1 MPKVK
6 MSDVKSGSTSVK
18 NLFKLPMSSRII
30 ALKKFTFTNPE
41 LIEILEISEDVEYH
55 CDKRRFYQKL
65 IESQKGPFDSNV
77 FNRYIDKLFNIDSL
91 MHLIDHSENLSIDD
105 KLSWLNYMMVTSA
118 NWSVFNF
125 FSKNMGLEYG
135 IDVTQKPF
143 RTIYSDLL
151 VRYIERAGYNNL
163 GAGYNNLVSKDYYNE
178 VNRIL
183 DQMSES
189 ELYDWYTT
197 SMKSLYVKKVIA
209 IIMNYPKMPSK
220 IVVDYYE
227 NISAADGKD
236 ELIKHPNM
244 ISEIKLQKF
253 AETGKEEYLP
263 QTAKD
268 VFLF

>member
-18 NLFKLPMSSRII
+18 NLFKLPMSSRIM

-41 LIEILEISEDVEYH
+41 LIEILEISEDIEYH
-55 CDKRRFYQKL
+55 TDKRRFYQKL
-65 IESQKGPFDSNV
+65 IQSQNGPFNTNV
-77 FNRYIDKLFNIDSL
+77 FNRYIDKLFDINSL
-91 MHLIDHSENLSIDD
+91 LHLIDHAENLSIDD

-135 IDVTQKPF
+135 IDVTQNPF
-143 RTIYSDLL
+143 RAIYSDLL
-151 VRYIERAGYNNL
+151 VRYIQQTGFNNSIS
-163 GAGYNNLVSKDYYNE
+163 NDYYNE

-189 ELYDWYTT
+189 ELYDWYIT
-197 SMKSLYVKKVIA
+197 SIQSSYVKKVIS

-220 IVVDYYE
+220 IIVEYYKK
-227 NISAADGKD
+227 ISAADGKD

-244 ISEIKLQKF
+244 ISEIKLAKF
-253 AETGKEEYLP
+253 AETGREEYLP

>member
-18 NLFKLPMSSRII
+18 NLFKLPMSSRIM

-41 LIEILEISEDVEYH
+41 LIEILEISEDIEYH
-55 CDKRRFYQKL
+55 TDKRRFYQKL
-65 IESQKGPFDSNV
+65 IQSQNGPFNTNV
-77 FNRYIDKLFNIDSL
+77 FNRYIDKLFDINSL
-91 MHLIDHSENLSIDD
+91 LHLIDHAENLSIDD

-135 IDVTQKPF
+135 IDVTQNPF
-143 RTIYSDLL
+143 RAIYSDLL
-151 VRYIERAGYNNL
+151 VRYIQQTGFNNSIS
-163 GAGYNNLVSKDYYNE
+163 NDYYNE

-197 SMKSLYVKKVIA
+197 SMKSSYVKKVIA

-227 NISAADGKD
+227 KISAADGKD

-244 ISEIKLQKF
+244 ISEIKLAKF
-253 AETGKEEYLP
+253 AETGREEYLP

>member
-6 MSDVKSGSTSVK
+6 MSDVKSGSISVK
-18 NLFKLPMSSRII
+18 NLFKIPMSSRIM
-30 ALKKFTFTNPE
+30 ALKKFTFTNRE
-41 LIEILEISEDVEYH
+41 LIEILEISEDIENH
-55 CDKRRFYQKL
+55 SDKRRFYQQL
-65 IESQKGPFDSNV
+65 IQSQKGPFNSNV
-77 FNRYIDKLFNIDSL
+77 FKWYIDKLFDINSL
-91 MHLIDHSENLSIDD
+91 LHLIDHAENLSIDH

-135 IDVTQKPF
+135 IDVTQNPF
-143 RTIYSDLL
+143 RAIYSDLL
-151 VRYIERAGYNNL
+151 VRYIQRAGFNNSI
-163 GAGYNNLVSKDYYNE
+163 SKDYYNE

-189 ELYDWYTT
+189 ELYEWYTT
-197 SMKSLYVKKVIA
+197 SIQSSYVKKVIS

-220 IVVDYYE
+220 IIVEYYE
-227 NISAADGKD
+227 KISAADGKD

-244 ISEIKLQKF
+244 ISEIKLAKF
-253 AETGKEEYLP
+253 AETGREEYLP

-268 VFLF
+268 VFMF

>member
-6 MSDVKSGSTSVK
+6 MSDVKSGSISVK
-18 NLFKLPMSSRII
+18 NLFKIPMSSRIT
-30 ALKKFTFTNPE
+30 ALKKFTFTNRE
-41 LIEILEISEDVEYH
+41 LIEILEISEDIENH
-55 CDKRRFYQKL
+55 SDKRRFYQQL
-65 IESQKGPFDSNV
+65 IQSQKGPFNSNV
-77 FNRYIDKLFNIDSL
+77 FKWYIDKLFDINSL
-91 MHLIDHSENLSIDD
+91 LHLIDHAENLSIDD

-135 IDVTQKPF
+135 IDVTQNPF
-143 RTIYSDLL
+143 RAIYSDLL
-151 VRYIERAGYNNL
+151 VRYIQRAGFNNSI
-163 GAGYNNLVSKDYYNE
+163 SKDYYNE

-189 ELYDWYTT
+189 ELYDWYIT
-197 SMKSLYVKKVIA
+197 SIQSSYVKKVIS

-220 IVVDYYE
+220 IIVEYYE
-227 NISAADGKD
+227 KISAADGKD

-244 ISEIKLQKF
+244 ISEIKLAKF
-253 AETGKEEYLP
+253 AETGREEYLP

-268 VFLF
+268 VFMF

>member
-6 MSDVKSGSTSVK
+6 MSDVRSGSISVK
-18 NLFKLPMSSRII
+18 NLFKLPMSSRIT
-30 ALKKFTFTNPE
+30 ALKKFTFTNRE
-41 LIEILEISEDVEYH
+41 LIEILEISEDIEYH
-55 CDKRRFYQKL
+55 SDKRRFYQQL
-65 IESQKGPFDSNV
+65 IQSQKGPFNSNV
-77 FNRYIDKLFNIDSL
+77 FKWYIDKLFDINSL
-91 MHLIDHSENLSIDD
+91 LHLIDHAENLSIDN

-135 IDVTQKPF
+135 IDVTQNPF
-143 RTIYSDLL
+143 RAIYSDLL
-151 VRYIERAGYNNL
+151 VRYIQRAGINNSI
-163 GAGYNNLVSKDYYNE
+163 SKDYYNE

-197 SMKSLYVKKVIA
+197 SIQSSYVKKVIS

-220 IVVDYYE
+220 IIVEYYE
-227 NISAADGKD
+227 KISAADGKD

-244 ISEIKLQKF
+244 ISEIKLAKF
-253 AETGKEEYLP
+253 AETGREEYLP

>member
-6 MSDVKSGSTSVK
+6 MSDVKSGSISVK
-18 NLFKLPMSSRII
+18 NLFKIPMSSRIT
-30 ALKKFTFTNPE
+30 ALKKFTFTNRE
-41 LIEILEISEDVEYH
+41 LIEILEISEDIENH
-55 CDKRRFYQKL
+55 SDKRRFYQQL
-65 IESQKGPFDSNV
+65 IQSQKGPFNSNV
-77 FNRYIDKLFNIDSL
+77 FKWYIDKLFDINSL
-91 MHLIDHSENLSIDD
+91 LHLIDHAENLSIDD

-135 IDVTQKPF
+135 IDVTQNPF
-143 RTIYSDLL
+143 RAIYSDLL
-151 VRYIERAGYNNL
+151 VRYIQRAGFNNSIS
-163 GAGYNNLVSKDYYNE
+163 NDYYNE

-189 ELYDWYTT
+189 ELYDWYIT
-197 SMKSLYVKKVIA
+197 SIQSSYVKKVIS

-220 IVVDYYE
+220 IIVEYYKK
-227 NISAADGKD
+227 ISAADGKD

-244 ISEIKLQKF
+244 ISEIKLAKF
-253 AETGKEEYLP
+253 AETGREEYLP

-268 VFLF
+268 VFMF

>member
-18 NLFKLPMSSRII
+18 NLFKFPMSSRII
-30 ALKKFTFTNPE
+30 ALKKFTFTNQE

-55 CDKRRFYQKL
+55 SDKRRFYQKL
-65 IESQKGPFDSNV
+65 IESQNGPFNTNV

-91 MHLIDHSENLSIDD
+91 MHLIENTENLSIDD

-143 RTIYSDLL
+143 RSIYSDLL
-151 VRYIERAGYNNL
+151 VRYIGGFNNSIS
-163 GAGYNNLVSKDYYNE
+163 NDYYNE

-189 ELYDWYTT
+189 ELYDWYIT
-197 SMKSLYVKKVIA
+197 SMKSSYVKKVIA

-227 NISAADGKD
+227 KISAVDGKD

-244 ISEIKLQKF
+244 ISEIKLKKF
-253 AETGKEEYLP
+253 TETGKEEYLP

-268 VFLF
+268 IFLF

>member
-18 NLFKLPMSSRII
+18 NLFKLPMSSRIR
-30 ALKKFTFTNPE
+30 ALKKFTFTNQE

-55 CDKRRFYQKL
+55 VDKRRFYQQL
-65 IESQKGPFDSNV
+65 IQSQKGPFNSNV
-77 FNRYIDKLFNIDSL
+77 FKWYIDKLFDINSL
-91 MHLIDHSENLSIDD
+91 LHLIDHAENLSIDD

-118 NWSVFNF
+118 SWSVFNF

-151 VRYIERAGYNNL
+151 VRYIGFTNSISLKPIYE
-163 GAGYNNLVSKDYYNE
+163 DYYNE

-197 SMKSLYVKKVIA
+197 SIQSSYVKKVIS

-220 IVVDYYE
+220 IIVEYYE
-227 NISAADGKD
+227 KISAADGKD

-244 ISEIKLQKF
+244 ITEIKLAKF
-253 AETGKEEYLP
+253 AETGREEYLP

>member
-6 MSDVKSGSTSVK
+6 MSDVKSGSISVK
-18 NLFKLPMSSRII
+18 NLFKIPMSSRIT
-30 ALKKFTFTNPE
+30 ALKKFTFTNRE
-41 LIEILEISEDVEYH
+41 LIEILEISEDIENH
-55 CDKRRFYQKL
+55 SDKRRFYQQL
-65 IESQKGPFDSNV
+65 IQSQKGPFNSNV
-77 FNRYIDKLFNIDSL
+77 FKWYIDKLFDINSL
-91 MHLIDHSENLSIDD
+91 LHLIEYTENLSIDD

-135 IDVTQKPF
+135 IDVTQNPF
-143 RTIYSDLL
+143 RAIYSDLL
-151 VRYIERAGYNNL
+151 VRYIQQTGFNNSIS
-163 GAGYNNLVSKDYYNE
+163 NDYYNE

-183 DQMSES
+183 DQMDES
-189 ELYDWYTT
+189 ELYDWYIT
-197 SMKSLYVKKVIA
+197 SMKSSYVKKVISV
-209 IIMNYPKMPSK
+209 IMNYPKMPSK

-227 NISAADGKD
+227 KISAADGKD

-244 ISEIKLQKF
+244 ISEIKLKKF
-253 AETGKEEYLP
+253 TETGKEEYLP

>member
-6 MSDVKSGSTSVK
+6 MSDVKSGSISVK
-18 NLFKLPMSSRII
+18 NLFKIPMSSRIT
-30 ALKKFTFTNPE
+30 ALKKFTFTNRD
-41 LIEILEISEDVEYH
+41 LIEILEISEDIEYH
-55 CDKRRFYQKL
+55 SDKRRFYQQL
-65 IESQKGPFDSNV
+65 IQSQKGPFNSNV
-77 FNRYIDKLFNIDSL
+77 FKWYIDKLFDINSL
-91 MHLIDHSENLSIDD
+91 LHLIDHAENLSIDD

-135 IDVTQKPF
+135 IDVTQNPF
-143 RTIYSDLL
+143 RAIYSDLL
-151 VRYIERAGYNNL
+151 VRYIQRAGFNNSI
-163 GAGYNNLVSKDYYNE
+163 SKDYYNE

-189 ELYDWYTT
+189 ELYDWYT
-197 SMKSLYVKKVIA
+197 SSIQSSYVKKVIS

-220 IVVDYYE
+220 IIVEYYKK
-227 NISAADGKD
+227 ISAADGKD

-244 ISEIKLQKF
+244 ISEIKLAKF
-253 AETGKEEYLP
+253 AETGREEYLP

>member
-18 NLFKLPMSSRII
+18 NLFKLPMSSRIM
-30 ALKKFTFTNPE
+30 ALKKYTFTNPE
-41 LIEILEISEDVEYH
+41 LIEILEISEDIEYH
-55 CDKRRFYQKL
+55 TDKRRFYQKL
-65 IESQKGPFDSNV
+65 IQSQNGPFNTNV
-77 FNRYIDKLFNIDSL
+77 FNRYIDKLFDINSL
-91 MHLIDHSENLSIDD
+91 LHLIDHAENLSIDD

-135 IDVTQKPF
+135 IDVTQNPF
-143 RTIYSDLL
+143 RAIYSDLL
-151 VRYIERAGYNNL
+151 VRYIQQTGFNNSIS
-163 GAGYNNLVSKDYYNE
+163 NDYYNE

-189 ELYDWYTT
+189 ELYDWYIT
-197 SMKSLYVKKVIA
+197 SIQSSYVKKVIS

-220 IVVDYYE
+220 IIVEYYKK
-227 NISAADGKD
+227 ISAADGKD

-244 ISEIKLQKF
+244 ISEIKLAKF
-253 AETGKEEYLP
+253 AETGREEYLP

>member
-30 ALKKFTFTNPE
+30 ALKKFTFTNQE

-55 CDKRRFYQKL
+55 SDKRRFYQKL
-65 IESQKGPFDSNV
+65 IESQNGPFNSNV

-91 MHLIDHSENLSIDD
+91 MHLIENTENLSIDD

-143 RTIYSDLL
+143 RSIYSDLL
-151 VRYIERAGYNNL
+151 VRYIGGFNNSIS
-163 GAGYNNLVSKDYYNE
+163 NDYYNE

-189 ELYDWYTT
+189 ELYDWYIT
-197 SMKSLYVKKVIA
+197 SMKSSYVKKVIA

-227 NISAADGKD
+227 KISAVDGKD

-244 ISEIKLQKF
+244 ISEIKLKKF
-253 AETGKEEYLP
+253 TETGKEEYLP

-268 VFLF
+268 IFLF

>member
-6 MSDVKSGSTSVK
+6 MSDVKSGSISVK
-18 NLFKLPMSSRII
+18 NLFKIPMSSRIT
-30 ALKKFTFTNPE
+30 ALKKFTFTNRE
-41 LIEILEISEDVEYH
+41 LIEILEISEDIENH
-55 CDKRRFYQKL
+55 SDKRRFYQQL
-65 IESQKGPFDSNV
+65 IQSQKGPFNSNV
-77 FNRYIDKLFNIDSL
+77 FKWYIDKLFDINSL
-91 MHLIDHSENLSIDD
+91 LHLIDHAENLSIDD

-135 IDVTQKPF
+135 IDVTQNPF
-143 RTIYSDLL
+143 RAIYSDLL
-151 VRYIERAGYNNL
+151 VRYIQRAGFNNSI
-163 GAGYNNLVSKDYYNE
+163 SKDYYNE

-189 ELYDWYTT
+189 ELYEWYTT
-197 SMKSLYVKKVIA
+197 SIQSSYVKKVIS

-220 IVVDYYE
+220 IIVEYYE
-227 NISAADGKD
+227 KISAADGKD

-244 ISEIKLQKF
+244 ISEIKLAKF
-253 AETGKEEYLP
+253 AETGRDEYLP

-268 VFLF
+268 VFMF

>member
-41 LIEILEISEDVEYH
+41 LIEILEISEDIEYH
-55 CDKRRFYQKL
+55 TDKRRFYQKL
-65 IESQKGPFDSNV
+65 IQSQNGPFNTNV
-77 FNRYIDKLFNIDSL
+77 FNRYIDKLFDINSL
-91 MHLIDHSENLSIDD
+91 LHLIDHAENLSIDD

-135 IDVTQKPF
+135 IDVTQNPF
-143 RTIYSDLL
+143 RAIYSDLL
-151 VRYIERAGYNNL
+151 VRYIQQTGFNNSIS
-163 GAGYNNLVSKDYYNE
+163 NDYYNE

-189 ELYDWYTT
+189 ELYDWYIT
-197 SMKSLYVKKVIA
+197 SIQSSYVKKVIS

-220 IVVDYYE
+220 IIVEYYE
-227 NISAADGKD
+227 KISAADGKD

-244 ISEIKLQKF
+244 ISEIKLAKF
-253 AETGKEEYLP
+253 AETGREEYLP

>member
-18 NLFKLPMSSRII
+18 NLFKLPMSSRIM
-30 ALKKFTFTNPE
+30 ALKKFTFTNHE
-41 LIEILEISEDVEYH
+41 LIEILEISEDIEYH
-55 CDKRRFYQKL
+55 TDKRRFYQQL
-65 IESQKGPFDSNV
+65 IQSQKGPFNSNV
-77 FNRYIDKLFNIDSL
+77 FKWYIDKLFDINSL
-91 MHLIDHSENLSIDD
+91 LHLIDHAENLSIDD

-118 NWSVFNF
+118 SWSVFNF

-135 IDVTQKPF
+135 IDVTQNPF
-143 RTIYSDLL
+143 RAIYSDLL
-151 VRYIERAGYNNL
+151 VRYIQRADFNNSI
-163 GAGYNNLVSKDYYNE
+163 SKDYYNE

-197 SMKSLYVKKVIA
+197 SIQTLYVKKVIS

-220 IVVDYYE
+220 IIVEYYE
-227 NISAADGKD
+227 KISAADGKD

-244 ISEIKLQKF
+244 ISEIKLAKF
-253 AETGKEEYLP
+253 AETGREEYLP

>member
-6 MSDVKSGSTSVK
+6 MSDVKSGSISVK
-18 NLFKLPMSSRII
+18 NLFKIPMSSRIT
-30 ALKKFTFTNPE
+30 ALKKFTFTNRE
-41 LIEILEISEDVEYH
+41 LIEILEISEDIENH
-55 CDKRRFYQKL
+55 SDKRRFYQQL
-65 IESQKGPFDSNV
+65 IQSQKGPFNSNV
-77 FNRYIDKLFNIDSL
+77 FKWYIDKLFDINSL
-91 MHLIDHSENLSIDD
+91 LHLIDHAENLSIDD

-135 IDVTQKPF
+135 IDVTQNPF
-143 RTIYSDLL
+143 RAIYSDLL
-151 VRYIERAGYNNL
+151 VRYIQRAGFNNSI
-163 GAGYNNLVSKDYYNE
+163 SKDYYNE

-189 ELYDWYTT
+189 ELYDWYT
-197 SMKSLYVKKVIA
+197 SSIQSSYVKKVIS

-220 IVVDYYE
+220 IIVEYYKK
-227 NISAADGKD
+227 ISAADGKD

-244 ISEIKLQKF
+244 ISEIKLAKF
-253 AETGKEEYLP
+253 AETGREEYLP

>member
-6 MSDVKSGSTSVK
+6 MSDVKSGSISVK
-18 NLFKLPMSSRII
+18 NLFKIPMSSRIM
-30 ALKKFTFTNPE
+30 ALKKFTFTNRE
-41 LIEILEISEDVEYH
+41 LIEILEISEDIENH
-55 CDKRRFYQKL
+55 SDKRRFYQQL
-65 IESQKGPFDSNV
+65 IQSQKGPFNSNV
-77 FNRYIDKLFNIDSL
+77 FKWYIDKLFDINSL
-91 MHLIDHSENLSIDD
+91 LHLIDHAENLSIDD

-135 IDVTQKPF
+135 IDVTQNPF
-143 RTIYSDLL
+143 RAIYSDLL
-151 VRYIERAGYNNL
+151 VRYIQRAGFNNSI
-163 GAGYNNLVSKDYYNE
+163 SKDYYNE

-189 ELYDWYTT
+189 ELYDWYIT
-197 SMKSLYVKKVIA
+197 SIQSSYVKKVIS

-220 IVVDYYE
+220 IIVEYYKK
-227 NISAADGKD
+227 ISAADGKD

-244 ISEIKLQKF
+244 ISEIKLAKF
-253 AETGKEEYLP
+253 AETGREEYLP

>member
-6 MSDVKSGSTSVK
+6 MSDVKSGSISVK
-18 NLFKLPMSSRII
+18 NLFKLPMSSRIT
-30 ALKKFTFTNPE
+30 ALKKFTFTNRE
-41 LIEILEISEDVEYH
+41 LIEILEISEDIEYH
-55 CDKRRFYQKL
+55 SDKRRFYQQL
-65 IESQKGPFDSNV
+65 IQSQKGPFNSNV
-77 FNRYIDKLFNIDSL
+77 FKWYIDKLFDINSL
-91 MHLIDHSENLSIDD
+91 LHLIDHAENLSIDD

-135 IDVTQKPF
+135 IDVTQNPF
-143 RTIYSDLL
+143 RAIYSDLL
-151 VRYIERAGYNNL
+151 VRYIQRAGFNDSI
-163 GAGYNNLVSKDYYNE
+163 SKDYYNE

-189 ELYDWYTT
+189 ELYDWYT
-197 SMKSLYVKKVIA
+197 SSIQSSYVKKVIS

-220 IVVDYYE
+220 IIVEYYE
-227 NISAADGKD
+227 KISAADGKD

-244 ISEIKLQKF
+244 ISEIKLAKF
-253 AETGKEEYLP
+253 AETGREEYLP

-268 VFLF
+268 VFMF

>member
-6 MSDVKSGSTSVK
+6 MSDVKSGSISVK
-18 NLFKLPMSSRII
+18 NLFKIPMSSRIT
-30 ALKKFTFTNPE
+30 ALKKFTFTNRE
-41 LIEILEISEDVEYH
+41 LIEILEISEDIENH
-55 CDKRRFYQKL
+55 SDKRRFYQQL
-65 IESQKGPFDSNV
+65 IQSQKGPFNSNV
-77 FNRYIDKLFNIDSL
+77 FKWYIDKLFDINSL
-91 MHLIDHSENLSIDD
+91 LHLIDHAENLSIDD

-135 IDVTQKPF
+135 IDVTQNPF
-143 RTIYSDLL
+143 RAIYSDLL
-151 VRYIERAGYNNL
+151 VRYIQRAGFNNSI
-163 GAGYNNLVSKDYYNE
+163 SKDYYNE

-189 ELYDWYTT
+189 ELYDWYT
-197 SMKSLYVKKVIA
+197 SSIQSSYVKKVIS

-220 IVVDYYE
+220 IIVEYYE
-227 NISAADGKD
+227 KISAADGKD

-244 ISEIKLQKF
+244 ISEIKLAKF
-253 AETGKEEYLP
+253 AETGREEYLP

-268 VFLF
+268 VFMF

>member
-6 MSDVKSGSTSVK
+6 MSDVKSGSISVK
-18 NLFKLPMSSRII
+18 NLFKIPMSSRIM
-30 ALKKFTFTNPE
+30 ALKKFTFTNRE
-41 LIEILEISEDVEYH
+41 LIEILEISEDIENH
-55 CDKRRFYQKL
+55 SDKRRFYQQL
-65 IESQKGPFDSNV
+65 IQSQKGPFNSNV
-77 FNRYIDKLFNIDSL
+77 FKWYIDKLFDINSL
-91 MHLIDHSENLSIDD
+91 LHLIDHAENLSIDD

-135 IDVTQKPF
+135 IDVTQNPF
-143 RTIYSDLL
+143 RAIYSDLL
-151 VRYIERAGYNNL
+151 VRYIQRAGFNNSI
-163 GAGYNNLVSKDYYNE
+163 SKDYYNE

-189 ELYDWYTT
+189 ELYEWYTT
-197 SMKSLYVKKVIA
+197 SIQSSYVKKVIS

-220 IVVDYYE
+220 IIVEYYE
-227 NISAADGKD
+227 KISAADGKD

-244 ISEIKLQKF
+244 ISEIKLAKF
-253 AETGKEEYLP
+253 AETGREEYLP

>member
-18 NLFKLPMSSRII
+18 NLFKLPMSSRIM
-30 ALKKFTFTNPE
+30 ALKKFTFTNQE
-41 LIEILEISEDVEYH
+41 LIEILEISEEVEYH
-55 CDKRRFYQKL
+55 SDKRRFYQRL
-65 IESQKGPFDSNV
+65 IQSQKGPFDSNV
-77 FNRYIDKLFNIDSL
+77 FKWYIDKLFNIDSL
-91 MHLIDHSENLSIDD
+91 MHLIDHVENLSTDD
-105 KLSWLNYMMVTSA
+105 KLLWLNYMMVTSA

-189 ELYDWYTT
+189 ELYDWYIT
-197 SMKSLYVKKVIA
+197 SMKSSYVQKVIS
-209 IIMNYPKMPSK
+209 ILMNYPKMPSK
-220 IVVDYYE
+220 IIVDYYE
-227 NISAADGKD
+227 KISAADGKD

-244 ISEIKLQKF
+244 ISEIKLKKF
-253 AETGKEEYLP
+253 TETGKEEYLP

-268 VFLF
+268 IFLF

>member
-55 CDKRRFYQKL
+55 SDKRRFYQKL

-91 MHLIDHSENLSIDD
+91 MHLIENTENLSIDD

-143 RTIYSDLL
+143 RSIYSDLL
-151 VRYIERAGYNNL
+151 VRYIGGFNNSIS
-163 GAGYNNLVSKDYYNE
+163 NDYYNE

-189 ELYDWYTT
+189 ELYNWYT
-197 SMKSLYVKKVIA
+197 SMKSSYVKKVIA

-227 NISAADGKD
+227 KISAADGKD

-244 ISEIKLQKF
+244 IAEIKLAKF
-253 AETGKEEYLP
+253 AETGREEYLP

>member
-41 LIEILEISEDVEYH
+41 LIEILEISEDIEYH
-55 CDKRRFYQKL
+55 TDKRRFYQKL
-65 IESQKGPFDSNV
+65 IQSQNGPFNTNV
-77 FNRYIDKLFNIDSL
+77 FNRYIDKLFDINSL
-91 MHLIDHSENLSIDD
+91 LHLIDHAENLSIDD

-135 IDVTQKPF
+135 IDVTQNPF
-143 RTIYSDLL
+143 RAIYSDLL
-151 VRYIERAGYNNL
+151 VRYIQQTGFNNSIS
-163 GAGYNNLVSKDYYNE
+163 NDYYNE

-189 ELYDWYTT
+189 ELYDWYIT
-197 SMKSLYVKKVIA
+197 SIQSSYVKKVIS

-220 IVVDYYE
+220 IIVEYYKK
-227 NISAADGKD
+227 ISAADGKD

-244 ISEIKLQKF
+244 ISEIKLAKF
-253 AETGKEEYLP
+253 AETGREEYLP

>member
-6 MSDVKSGSTSVK
+6 MSDVKSGSISVK
-18 NLFKLPMSSRII
+18 NLFKIPMSSRIT
-30 ALKKFTFTNPE
+30 ALKKFTFTNRE
-41 LIEILEISEDVEYH
+41 LIEILEISEDIENH
-55 CDKRRFYQKL
+55 SDKRRFYQQL
-65 IESQKGPFDSNV
+65 IQSQKGPFNSNV
-77 FNRYIDKLFNIDSL
+77 FKWYIDKLFDINSL
-91 MHLIDHSENLSIDD
+91 LHLIDHAENLSIDH

-135 IDVTQKPF
+135 IDVTQNPF
-143 RTIYSDLL
+143 RAIYSDLL
-151 VRYIERAGYNNL
+151 VRYIQRAGFNNSI
-163 GAGYNNLVSKDYYNE
+163 SKDYYNE

-189 ELYDWYTT
+189 ELYEWYTT
-197 SMKSLYVKKVIA
+197 SIQSSYVKKVIS

-220 IVVDYYE
+220 IIVEYYE
-227 NISAADGKD
+227 KISAADGKD

-244 ISEIKLQKF
+244 ISEIKLAKF
-253 AETGKEEYLP
+253 AETGREEYLP

-268 VFLF
+268 VFMF